1 MPLGAVC
8 GSSVATA
15 AVMTKISV
23 REMRRYGY
31 SDRLATG
38 SVAAGGTLGILIP
51 PSIPLVIYGLLT
63 RMDITRLFIAGVV
76 PGIILAVA
84 YMLAIHVKTA
94 MQPEEGP
101 AAPACRVS
109 RALGGTG
116 ARVGSAGPVCCRD
129 GKHVYRHLYDDRG
142 GGDRCRRGVSVRP
155 DAQASETAFSAI
167 DVVVWMVPV

>member
-31 SDRLATG
+31 SDRLATD

-63 RMDITRLFIAGVV
+63 RTDIARLFIAGVV

-84 YMLAIHVKTA
+84 YMFAIHVKTA

-101 AAPACRVS
+101 AAPPVAS
-109 RALGGTG
+109 RERWAALGRVWGLLALFVVVMGSMYTGICTTTEAAAIGATG
-116 ARVGSAGPVCCRD
+116 AFLFALMRKRLKLPFRQ
-129 GKHVYRHLYDDRG
+129 L
-142 GGDRCRRGVSVRP
+142 
-155 DAQASETAFSAI
+155 
-167 DVVVWMVPV
+167 M

>member
-1 MPLGAVC
+1 MEVTQALRARR
-8 GSSVATA
+8 
-15 AVMTKISV
+15 SV
-23 REMRRYGY
+23 RAFLP
-31 SDRLATG
+31 DAPPAATVQTILQEAAQAASG
-38 SVAAGGTLGILIP
+38 GNLQPWRVVALTGA
-51 PSIPLVIYGLLT
+51 PLQEL
-63 RMDITRLFIAGVV
+63 
-76 PGIILAVA
+76 LAVVA
-84 YMLAIHVKTA
+84 QA
-94 MQPEEGP
+94 QPEEGP
-101 AAPACRVS
+101 DSSACRVS